1 MGHLF
6 KASVLSVLLAAGSG
20 SAMAA
25 QGIDDFVVGDFE
37 AGFKEGFDSVYLEHC
52 AVCHGDEMQGSPQG
66 PALVGVELKAGSSV
80 SELIASIGNGVPVRG
95 MPAWQNVLPEQHIQN
110 LAIFIAE
117 QRENLV
123 YKDFMELAEL
133 NIPAEIIESELHS
146 FEIEVV
152 AEGIDPVVFSIEP
165 LPDERIL
172 VTERTLGLG
181 ILEAGKEMVR
191 VNGLPKIYSDVLIGG
206 LTGAGNGQLLEV
218 KLHPDYEKNGW
229 IYLTYGDRCGGCN
242 ERSKESGI
250 DVSMIQIIR
259 GRLDGDRWV
268 DQELIWTTDKEHYT
282 SSPEASAGGRL
293 AFDGQGYLF
302 LTVGELN
309 SPGLAEDGVQDLD
322 KPYGKIFRVRA
333 DGEIPSDNPYV
344 ENESAL
350 PGIWSLGHRSPQGL
364 AWDKSRKLLW
374 STEHGPR
381 GGDEINL
388 IRPGENYGWPLVSN
402 GSYYDGTKVDFGP
415 VLGIEFDPDDLTY
428 PEVDFT
434 PSPAISSLIVYE
446 GSMFPSWRGDLIVAT
461 LKAEKLIRVRP
472 LASGEYEREA
482 LIDKIARIRDVEQ
495 ANDGGILLLLEHS
508 SGAVVVK
515 LKPVDKHEEE

>member
-1 MGHLF
+1 MKDFLI
-6 KASVLSVLLAAGSG
+6 KAATLALLLTVSAANS
-20 SAMAA
+20 A

-37 AGFKEGFDSVYLEHC
+37 AGFTEGFDSVYLEHC
-52 AVCHGDEMQGSPQG
+52 AVCHGDKMQGSAQA
-66 PALVGVELKAGSSV
+66 PALVGVALKAGSSV
-80 SELIASIGNGVPVRG
+80 SELMASISNGVPVRG
-95 MPAWQNVLPEQHIQN
+95 MPAWRNVLSEQHIQN

-133 NIPAEIIESELHS
+133 NIPTDVIASELHS

-152 AEGIDPVVFSIEP
+152 AEGIDPVVYSIEP
-165 LPDERIL
+165 LPDGRIL

-181 ILEAGKEMVR
+181 VLEAGKEMVR
-191 VNGLPKIYSDVLIGG
+191 VQGLPKIYDDVLIGG
-206 LTGAGNGQLLEV
+206 LVGAGQGQLLEV
-218 KLHPDYEKNGW
+218 KLHPNYEENGW
-229 IYLTYGDRCGGCN
+229 IYLTYGDRCSGCN
-242 ERSKESGI
+242 ERSEESGA
-250 DVSMIQIIR
+250 DVSMIRIIR
-259 GRLDGDRWV
+259 GRLDGTRWV
-268 DQELIWTTDKEHYT
+268 DQEEIWSTDKKHYT
-282 SSPEASAGGRL
+282 SSPEASAGARL
-293 AFDGQGYLF
+293 AFDDQGNLF

-309 SPGLAEDGVQDLD
+309 TPGLAEDGVQDLD
-322 KPYGKIFRVRA
+322 KPYGKFFRVRA
-333 DGEIPSDNPYV
+333 DGGIPSDNPFLK
-344 ENESAL
+344 NESAL

-364 AWDKSRKLLW
+364 AWDNSRKLLW

-446 GSMFPSWRGDLIVAT
+446 GSSFPGWQGDLIVAT
-461 LKAEKLIRVRP
+461 LKAEKLMRVRP
-472 LASGEYEREA
+472 LASGEYETETI
-482 LIDKIARIRDVEQ
+482 IDKIARIRDVEH
-495 ANDGGILLLLEHS
+495 ANDGGILLLLEHI

-515 LKPVDKHEEE
+515 LNPEQEEE